1 MSGGPSA
8 FTGLVGLAGAVLVF
22 TASAAIGA
30 LVAALTA
37 ARERLR
43 GLQRLAIY
51 GAACGALLIGG
62 AVLTRREARTVVLGF
77 ALVPFVVGFVIA
89 WVDLRR
95 GRK

>member
-8 FTGLVGLAGAVLVF
+8 VAGVLGLAGAVLVF

-30 LVAALTA
+30 LVAALIA

-43 GLQRLAIY
+43 GPKRLAIY
-51 GAACGALLIGG
+51 GAACGTLLVSG
-62 AVLTRREARTVVLGF
+62 AVLTRSEARTVVLGF

-89 WVDLRR
+89 RVDLRR
-95 GRK
+95 TSK